1 MSTEPS
7 EPAAVTNDSAS
18 DATPAVGE
26 KVLVEDGESVVG
38 DSPSDAER
46 SAVQAKVDSEHRLFE
61 PKPESGA
68 MAGSTVTLALRSKLD
83 GPIGRLSELRK
94 SLLFA
99 ELANVCYF
107 DEESVARTVEPL
119 AVSASE
125 FFDRDGA
132 QAYRFETEHDVVVAC
147 RGTEP
152 HDINDVKADVDAI
165 MAVVETVGR
174 VHRGFNTETDD
185 LWPRIE
191 KTLHVDVIG
200 EKPVWFCGHS
210 LGGAMATI
218 CAGRCFMSDEVKN
231 PEGLFTYGSPRVG
244 DKQYIN
250 YVKDIQ
256 HIRWVNNNDIVPRL
270 PPRLAGFRH
279 HGREMYLDR
288 KGRLRKL
295 KAGAKF
301 ADRMRGF
308 GASLLRFK
316 LDPLSDHIVDAYIAA
331 IATTIEASEK

>member
-1 MSTEPS
+1 MASQPNAPDNPPS
-7 EPAAVTNDSAS
+7 RRRPQTQE
-18 DATPAVGE
+18 E
-26 KVLVEDGESVVG
+26 
-38 DSPSDAER
+38 
-46 SAVQAKVDSEHRLFE
+46 VDSQIGLFE
-61 PKPESGA
+61 SKPESGA
-68 MAGSTVTLALRSKLD
+68 LADAVVTLKLRSVLD
-83 GPIGRLSELRK
+83 GPISAMSELRK

-99 ELANVCYF
+99 ELSNVCYY
-107 DEESVARTVEPL
+107 DEESTGRTIEPVGFSML
-119 AVSASE
+119 E

-132 QAYRFETEHDVVVAC
+132 QAYRFETEHDCVIAC

-152 HDINDVKADVDAI
+152 HDINDVKADIDAV

-191 KTLHVDVIG
+191 QTLLVERIG
-200 EKPVWFCGHS
+200 DKPVWFCGHS
-210 LGGAMATI
+210 LGGAMATV

-250 YVKDIQ
+250 FVKNVQ
-256 HIRWVNNNDIVPRL
+256 HVRWVNNNDIVPRL
-270 PPRLAGFRH
+270 PPRLFGFRH

-295 KAGAKF
+295 KAAAKF
-301 ADRMRGF
+301 ADRMRGL
-308 GASLLRFK
+308 GSSLLKFRV
-316 LDPLSDHIVDAYIAA
+316 DPLSDHIIDAYIAA
-331 IATTIEASEK
+331 IAQVVEKSEGLAAPSRGHSKP